1 MFLSKR
7 NTTFRGSAPNGA
19 GVNIMHSSIY
29 TPSVLVTT
37 YRKYNAGMSSGHWL
51 KLTDFSDN
59 DEFITR
65 FRKLNNDEAEP
76 ELMILDTADIPGLA
90 ASEYGINWT
99 TFIEAFRDAC
109 DEHCEAAL
117 MAWYEAGNEGDFDA
131 FQAAYVG
138 EAVDEEAYAIAYVED
153 HDLLEGMPAE
163 LRMYF
168 DYEAY
173 GRDLFLN
180 GLTLSGGYVFRS
192 L

>member
-1 MFLSKR
+1 
-7 NTTFRGSAPNGA
+7 
-19 GVNIMHSSIY
+19 MHSSIY
-29 TPSVLVTT
+29 NPSALVTT
-37 YRKYNAGMSSGHWL
+37 YRKYNAGMSSGHRL
-51 KLTDFSDN
+51 DLTDFSDN
-59 DEFITR
+59 GEFIAR
-65 FRKLNNDEAEP
+65 FRELNKDEAEP
-76 ELMILDTADIPGLA
+76 ELMILDTEDVPGLM
-90 ASEYGINWT
+90 ASEYGIDW
-99 TFIEAFRDAC
+99 TFIEAFREARE
-109 DEHCEAAL
+109 EHCEAAL

-138 EAVDEEAYAIAYVED
+138 EAESEEAYAIEYVED
-153 HDLLEGMPAE
+153 HCLLEGMPAA

>member
-1 MFLSKR
+1 
-7 NTTFRGSAPNGA
+7 
-19 GVNIMHSSIY
+19 MHSSIY
-29 TPSVLVTT
+29 NPSALVTT
-37 YRKYNAGMSSGHWL
+37 YRKYNAGMSSGHRL
-51 KLTDFSDN
+51 DLTDFSDN
-59 DEFITR
+59 GEFIAR
-65 FRKLNNDEAEP
+65 FRELNKDEAEP
-76 ELMILDTADIPGLA
+76 ELMIID
-90 ASEYGINWT
+90 W
-99 TFIEAFRDAC
+99 TFIEAFREARE
-109 DEHCEAAL
+109 EHCEAAL

-138 EAVDEEAYAIAYVED
+138 EAESEEAYAIEYVED
-153 HDLLEGMPAE
+153 HCLLEGMPAA